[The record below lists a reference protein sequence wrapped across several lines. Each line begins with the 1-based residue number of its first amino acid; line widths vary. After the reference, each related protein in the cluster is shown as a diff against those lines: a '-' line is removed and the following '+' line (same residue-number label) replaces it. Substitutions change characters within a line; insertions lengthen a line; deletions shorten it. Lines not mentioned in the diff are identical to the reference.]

1 MNASTFLNSWRTRF
15 RKTPEEPK
23 ATLEQ
28 LKEQIDLAEE
38 YDRLVAQP
46 GWEKILTVAVDNM
59 NGELFEGR
67 KHWQDP
73 AKQTHHVTRYYAKQ
87 DLISAIE
94 GHIVS
99 VQNTRDSIVEEF
111 KERANVNNAS
121 SNDGN

>member
-1 MNASTFLNSWRTRF
+1 
-15 RKTPEEPK
+15 
-23 ATLEQ
+23 
-28 LKEQIDLAEE
+28 
-38 YDRLVAQP
+38 VALP
-46 GWEKILTVAVDNM
+46 AWEKILTVAVDNM

-73 AKQTHHVTRYYAKQ
+73 AKQTHHVARYYAKQ

-111 KERANVNNAS
+111 KNRQPVEDQNGPTV
-121 SNDGN
+121 